1 MKRPARLRPSVAGQS
16 STSSSSSML
25 SRVPLLHIHDLS
37 LPAWDV
43 GDQIPGLRI
52 PLAFLSSLR
61 TNLQISSLNED
72 LLPPSPLI
80 PVTYT
85 PDPLNPFPHLPAET
99 KKTSLFRSTLNGTP
113 YLPRN
118 TPFTRLHHENANI
131 YKTTP
136 PSNLPTTT
144 TATTLQNL
152 TISPATTAD
161 DIHTALHLIA
171 DTVSQQ
177 RHLAAKCILS
187 HPSILA
193 TSLMLFLTIAKL
205 LYTGSLPSD
214 LILMLTLWS
223 LCSLLAL
230 LVIQYMVRGY
240 SALAEHVGTRGW
252 LAASSVNGVSQ
263 RRDEVLVARCEGE
276 IVGVLVLRI
285 AKTKSV
291 PAPVS
296 SSTITTTPGAG
307 AGAGAG
313 AGGSGD
319 ATPSSNASM
328 GPAGFLLPRP
338 RSSRRKSSARWTG
351 IIRAW
356 SVKESHR
363 RCGVGTRLL
372 EEAVGY
378 CLLRSLDGP
387 VFADD
392 HANATQVLP
401 GMFHV
406 KFLEHDWWARRFLE
420 RVILEERGR

>member
-1 MKRPARLRPSVAGQS
+1 MKRPARLRPSVAGHS

-25 SRVPLLHIHDLS
+25 SRVPLLHVHVHDLS

-85 PDPLNPFPHLPAET
+85 PDPLNPFTHPLAET
-99 KKTSLFRSTLNGTP
+99 KRTSLSRSALNGTP

-118 TPFTRLHHENANI
+118 TPLHHENSSTFK
-131 YKTTP
+131 KTTP
-136 PSNLPTTT
+136 SNPSTTT
-144 TATTLQNL
+144 TATILLQNL
-152 TISPATTAD
+152 TTSTATTAD
-161 DIHTALHLIA
+161 EIHTALHLIA

-205 LYTGSLPSD
+205 LYTGSPPSD

-223 LCSLLAL
+223 LCSLLTL
-230 LVIQYMVRGY
+230 LAIQYMVRGY
-240 SALAEHVGTRGW
+240 SALAEDVGTRAW

-263 RRDEVLVARCEGE
+263 RRDEVLVARCAGE

-291 PAPVS
+291 PAPI
-296 SSTITTTPGAG
+296 SSTSTTTSTTT
-307 AGAGAG
+307 GAG
-313 AGGSGD
+313 AGGSVCGVD
-319 ATPSSNASM
+319 ATTTNNASM
-328 GPAGFLLPRP
+328 GAAGFLLPRP

-363 RCGVGTRLL
+363 QCGVGTRLL
-372 EEAVGY
+372 EEAVGL
-378 CLLRSLDGP
+378 CRLRNLDGP

-401 GMFHV
+401 GMFHG
-406 KFLEHDWWARRFLE
+406 KFLEHDRWARRFLE
-420 RVILEERGR
+420 GIILEERGW